1 MAALV
6 FHPSIQTLTTI
17 LEEGARANSR
27 STGRFIEP
35 AEGTLRR
42 ATSRRHHI
50 VFGRRGSGKS
60 SLLFKSSETL
70 SSDGRPIAYVDLE
83 PFKGHH
89 YPDLLISVLLAV
101 FTKFRT
107 WLSETPLRNERRRRW
122 FTGFLWK
129 TGTAT
134 QEKKESLLQLLTE
147 TITDLSLQLHSADG
161 AALSTKLTT
170 AEKQGRTAGI
180 KAKVG
185 SQVLDT
191 KASVESE
198 IAQSV
203 ESNKGVEQQEEFKR
217 SKQDYLHR
225 KIIDFQDV
233 FLRFTTLTNG
243 DCFIFLDDLY
253 HIHRADQPR
262 LIDYFHRIVKGCNVW
277 LKIGSIRNRSTWY
290 TNSPQPTGLKLGDDA
305 DEVNLDLTLEKFTV
319 SREFLRSVVN
329 TYIREASAPAL
340 DELLADGGLDRLV
353 LASGGV
359 TRDFLGLFRR
369 AIDETRERLTKA
381 KDHPRGEKIGAEDV
395 NLAAGAY
402 GETKK
407 EEFKRDTLDDRQRL
421 EDAFSKICAFCLE
434 KIKTN
439 VFLVDQ
445 DLKGSDSEFVQELV
459 DLRLVHH
466 VKSRVTVPD
475 RPGRAYRALLLDVS
489 QYTGERK
496 KRDVDMLEFWRDANK
511 DALRRTRLVYDP
523 SISVETLRREIEE
536 KLKRAPERNDSNDQ
550 TPELFPP
557 SEAENT

>member
-1 MAALV
+1 M
-6 FHPSIQTLTTI
+6 
-17 LEEGARANSR
+17 
-27 STGRFIEP
+27 
-35 AEGTLRR
+35 
-42 ATSRRHHI
+42 
-50 VFGRRGSGKS
+50 
-60 SLLFKSSETL
+60 
-70 SSDGRPIAYVDLE
+70 AYVDLE

-101 FTKFRT
+101 FTKFRN
-107 WLSETPLRNERRRRW
+107 WLDETPLRNERRRRW

-134 QEKKESLLQLLTE
+134 KEEKDALLQLLTE
-147 TITDLSLQLHSADG
+147 TIKELSLQLHSSDG
-161 AALSTKLTT
+161 AALSTKLTS
-170 AEKQGRTAGI
+170 AEKQGRAAGI
-180 KAKVG
+180 KATATGQVFDSKVG
-185 SQVLDT
+185 
-191 KASVESE
+191 VESE
-198 IAQSV
+198 IAQTA
-203 ESNKGVEQQEEFKR
+203 ESNRSVEQQEEFKR

-225 KIIDFQDV
+225 KIIDFQELFV
-233 FLRFTTLTNG
+233 RFTTLTNG

-262 LIDYFHRIVKGCNVW
+262 LLDYFHRIVKSCNVW

-329 TYIREASAPAL
+329 TYIREAAAPKL
-340 DELLADGGLDRLV
+340 DKLLADGGLDRLV

-445 DLKGSDSEFVQELV
+445 NLKGNDSEFVQELV

-496 KRDVDMLEFWRDANK
+496 KRDVDMLEFWRDTNK

-523 SISVETLRREIEE
+523 SISVEALRTEIEE
-536 KLKRAPERNDSNDQ
+536 RSKRAPDPGSTEEQ
-550 TPELFPP
+550 TPELFPR
-557 SEAENT
+557 SETANG